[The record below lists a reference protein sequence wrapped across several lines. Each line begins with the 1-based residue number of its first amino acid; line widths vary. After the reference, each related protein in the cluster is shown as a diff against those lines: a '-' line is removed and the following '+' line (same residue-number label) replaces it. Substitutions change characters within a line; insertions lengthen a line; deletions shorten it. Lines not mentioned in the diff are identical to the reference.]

1 MVEWKSTAVAVSGTV
16 SGRPESVAFSG
27 RAQIQ
32 SRLALDPEDK
42 RRAKILLQI
51 DLGGVSGV
59 GASTR
64 AAYLIEAQ
72 EVITRSLAP
81 ADVIEM
87 TFPFHASN
95 TRAVTSSP
103 WHETWT
109 PRASP
114 GRRPV
119 AGPFQSLNW
128 LPARSRRTPPAE
140 TSEASSA
147 SMSPFHS
154 SIAGNPNVRRLR
166 RGNDR
171 FAPRPTSCVKRFA
184 RRSRRGARRS

>member
-95 TRAVTSSP
+95 TRAVTSSR
-103 WHETWT
+103 TGVVTFSMTFDTATGMVTAAKGAIGT
-109 PRASP
+109 PSFR
-114 GRRPV
+114 
-119 AGPFQSLNW
+119 
-128 LPARSRRTPPAE
+128 
-140 TSEASSA
+140 
-147 SMSPFHS
+147 
-154 SIAGNPNVRRLR
+154 
-166 RGNDR
+166 
-171 FAPRPTSCVKRFA
+171 
-184 RRSRRGARRS
+184 